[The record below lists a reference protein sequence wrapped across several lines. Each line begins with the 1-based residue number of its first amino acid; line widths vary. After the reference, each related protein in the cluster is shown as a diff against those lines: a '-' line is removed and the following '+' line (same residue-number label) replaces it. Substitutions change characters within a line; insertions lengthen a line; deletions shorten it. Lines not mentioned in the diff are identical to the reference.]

1 MLGRLI
7 GDEAEV
13 LTLAVA
19 PVARRQGAA
28 LALMTRFHA
37 QAAGR
42 GVARIFLEVSAENP
56 AAIALYQKLGYLQ
69 TGKRLRYYQPPAGPS
84 IDALIMSVTLKS
96 SKP

>member
-1 MLGRLI
+1 MTPDQLAQLHQLCFDTPAPWSAAAFSQFLADDVCAFVTSENAFMLGRLI
-7 GDEAEV
+7 GGEAEV

-42 GVARIFLEVSAENP
+42 GATRRKIR
-56 AAIALYQKLGYLQ
+56 G
-69 TGKRLRYYQPPAGPS
+69 GPGN
-84 IDALIMSVTLKS
+84 
-96 SKP
+96 